1 MRIGHYT
8 YNIWEHGG
16 VASYIRRLSVAQR
29 AAGHT
34 VYYLD
39 SKTDNSF
46 LDNENESPII
56 VYDDHDLFAQAKT
69 LNLDILHLHTAI
81 QVSPS
86 NSIPL
91 IRTIHGHQ
99 PYCPS
104 GGRYLSRWRQP
115 CNRAYSLTG
124 CLWGHFVDRCG
135 SIRPHN
141 LAADFQN
148 TWDEMRILSGIK
160 AIANSQFLKEQMLHS
175 GYTEKLVKV
184 IYYPAP
190 QLPKY
195 IEPPQDKTPHFLFL
209 GRIVPQKGLD
219 YLLHSLQKVSIPVHL
234 DIAGDGYQEAEMR
247 ALSKRLKLT
256 EKVTFHGWLDETKT
270 FQLLQASRALIFP
283 SLWHEPAGI
292 VSLEAAAAGRAIIA
306 SRVGGIPEYI
316 AQQQHSLLVKPNDI
330 HELSNRIETLAL
342 NWSLAKQLGEEG
354 RKMIQTQFSIEQHLE
369 QITNLYKLV
378 IQSKIAV

>member
-8 YNIWEHGG
+8 HNIWEHGG
-16 VASYIRRLSVAQR
+16 VASYIRRLSLAQR
-29 AAGHT
+29 ATGHT

-39 SKTDNSF
+39 SQAENSL
-46 LDNENESPII
+46 LDNENEAPII
-56 VYDDHDLFAQAKT
+56 VGDDNDLLAQAKT

-81 QVSPS
+81 SI
-86 NSIPL
+86 NLTTCIPL

-104 GGRYLSRWRQP
+104 GGRYLSRWSQP

-124 CLWGHFVDRCG
+124 CLWGHFMDRCG

-141 LAADFQN
+141 LSTDFRN
-148 TWDEMRILSGIK
+148 TWDEMRVLSGVK
-160 AIANSQFLKEQMLHS
+160 AIANSQFLKEQMLIS
-175 GYTEKLVKV
+175 GYTDSLINV

-190 QLPKY
+190 QLANY
-195 IEPPQDKTPHFLFL
+195 IAPPQDEIPHFLFI
-209 GRIVPQKGLD
+209 GRIVPQKGLKW
-219 YLLHSLQKVSIPVHL
+219 LLHSLQKVSVPVHL
-234 DIAGDGYQEAEMR
+234 DIAGDGYQESEIQ

-256 EKVTFHGWLDETKT
+256 EKVTFHGWVNETKT
-270 FQLLQASRALIFP
+270 FQLLQAARALIFP

-316 AQQQHSLLVKPNDI
+316 AQEQHSLLVKPNDVD
-330 HELSNRIETLAL
+330 ELSHRIETLAF

-354 RKMIQTQFSIEQHLE
+354 LKMIQTQFSMKQHLE

-378 IQSKIAV
+378 INDKVV